1 MVHRKEFIGGVD
13 FQHKFGG
20 VYDVEAQDLPLDVWD
35 VKAPYPFPVSA
46 SPTVLVSDSDEDGPG
61 NSGARLTSVFGVDTD
76 LRLCNVVEHNTGQ
89 EEVLLSREFFRV
101 FRINVE
107 IAGTSGTN
115 VGTLDVKHGSTV
127 LARVQPT
134 YGSTLMAVY
143 TIAMDYQHCYL
154 KKLYLEVSKVREV
167 GQESVVT
174 AHFQYR
180 KYGGAWQVKH
190 PVRLSTVVSHWDYVF
205 PDPGLSLPPGSD
217 LRWRMLDI
225 SNDEIIAFAGFDL
238 REVK

>member
-1 MVHRKEFIGGVD
+1 MVHRKEFVGGVD
-13 FQHKFGG
+13 FQHKFGA
-20 VYDVEAQDLPLDVWD
+20 VYGVEAQDLPLDVWD
-35 VKAPYPFPVSA
+35 AKAQYPFPVSA
-46 SPTVLVSDSDEDGPG
+46 GVTTLVSDSDEDGPG
-61 NSGARLTSVFGVDTD
+61 NSGARLTSVFGVDGD
-76 LRLCNVVEHNTGQ
+76 LKLCNVVEHNTGQ
-89 EEVLLSREFFRV
+89 EEVILSREFFRV
-101 FRINVE
+101 FRVNVE
-107 IAGTSGTN
+107 MAGDAGTN
-115 VGTLDVKHGSTV
+115 VGILDVKQGSTI
-127 LARVQPT
+127 LARIQPA

-143 TIAMDYQHCYL
+143 TIAMDYQRCYL
-154 KKLYLEVSKVREV
+154 KKLYLDVSRVRQA

-174 AHFQYR
+174 AHFQCR

-190 PVRLSTVVSHWDYVF
+190 PVRLSTSVSHWDYVF